1 MQQNLDEALES
12 VNNSDTEYRELINQN
27 ERAIQR
33 LTQRVVNFEQLFD
46 LLTAALDGKTDLDE
60 KLVKTVN
67 AEESST
73 LIEDVKGKI
82 QRFCEIESVV
92 EITRTE
98 IIHSKQEE
106 SKAIERIKELKE
118 DLISKE
124 SQIKEKLNTIDKIS
138 NERFVLEQKC
148 KELQKQLGKFEKQ
161 TCELR
166 KQLVLLKKKECMLWE
181 GSQDIKKSLIVFM
194 DKLTNTQ
201 NGLFLNKMRLKRG

>member
-12 VNNSDTEYRELINQN
+12 VNNSDTEYREQINQN

-82 QRFCEIESVV
+82 KRFCEIESVV

-148 KELQKQLGKFEKQ
+148 KELK
-161 TCELR
+161 TIR
-166 KQLVLLKKKECMLWE
+166 KV
-181 GSQDIKKSLIVFM
+181 
-194 DKLTNTQ
+194 
-201 NGLFLNKMRLKRG
+201 